1 MGRKEPWFKL
11 WANDYLTDPDV
22 DELSLE
28 AQGLLLRMWCVC
40 SQRGNIPNDPEEI
53 ARLTRCK
60 LQCVLQCHLQCRVFF
75 ELRNGLLYSGRM
87 EREKEKSD
95 KARSNAE
102 KRYNK
107 EDSAQ
112 VVLTGSANGN
122 AIRTA
127 QKARKQDSQIQEQ
140 KPLCG
145 KRDVKPADERHQPFK
160 AAIGDY
166 WAAKNPGIDMPW
178 DGSEGKA
185 LGMFLSASPHLDLKA
200 FVELL
205 RSRFKS
211 EVNHSDRPSMWI
223 RSTTSFGSGPIDRF
237 GKPMNPNGGTGNGKA
252 NNSPTKQRVDANR
265 RAVAETAIKLGW
277 ISPDSFDGGLGAA
290 VSESGYVGRDA
301 GVHDG
306 LRPVGPEILA
316 PEGSEGS
323 IRFAD

>member
-60 LQCVLQCHLQCRVFF
+60 LQCVSQCQSQCKTFF
-75 ELRNGLLYSGRM
+75 ELRDGLLYSRRM

-102 KRYNK
+102 KRYSNG
-107 EDSAQ
+107 DSAQ
-112 VVLTGSANGN
+112 VDLNGSANGSAN
-122 AIRTA
+122 RTA
-127 QKARKQDSQIQEQ
+127 QKARKQDSHFQER
-140 KPLCG
+140 KPSRD
-145 KRDVKPADERHQPFK
+145 KRDVKPANERHQPFK
-160 AAIGDY
+160 AAIADY
-166 WAAKNPGIDMPW
+166 WAAKNPGIDLPW

-185 LGMFLSASPHLDLKA
+185 LGMFLSASPNLDLEA
-200 FVELL
+200 FVGLL

-211 EVNHSDRPSMWI
+211 EVNHSDRPSKWI
-223 RSTTSFGSGPIDRF
+223 RSASSFASGPLDRY
-237 GKPMNPNGGTGNGKA
+237 GKPMNPNGGNGNGKA

-306 LRPVGPEILA
+306 LRPTGPEILA

-323 IRFAD
+323 SRFAD